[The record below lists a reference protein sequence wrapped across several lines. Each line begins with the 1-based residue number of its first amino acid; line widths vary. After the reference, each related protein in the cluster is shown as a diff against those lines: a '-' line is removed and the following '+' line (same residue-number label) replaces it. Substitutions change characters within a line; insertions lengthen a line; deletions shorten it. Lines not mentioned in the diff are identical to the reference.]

1 MNEKLNLDDS
11 LVQEGMAYAEK
22 NFLSENS
29 HLELDKAF
37 INSYYD
43 LNGKRVLDFGCGM
56 GGMTLWMAKH
66 YQCHITG
73 IDIDSHHIEIAN
85 MLKAKHGMDQVDFL
99 LQNVVENPID
109 EKFDYIFLND
119 VAEHIRPDYLTPIFT
134 QLGKQLKEGGV
145 IFVSYPPWEGPY
157 ASHLNR
163 IIPIPWSQKL
173 PDFILMPMVK
183 KRNIRLVGESD
194 LLGEYL
200 QLNHLNHKMLKGIIT
215 EAGLHIERRL
225 SHSKINRIIKG
236 LNLNFWPFKFLIT
249 KEIVALKVK

>member
-1 MNEKLNLDDS
+1 MADQVNLNDELI
-11 LVQEGMAYAEK
+11 QEGMAYAEK

-37 INSYYD
+37 INRYYD

-73 IDIDSHHIEIAN
+73 IDIDSHHIAIAN
-85 MLKAKHGMDQVDFL
+85 MLREKHGMHDVDFL
-99 LQNVVENPID
+99 LRNVVENPI
-109 EKFDYIFLND
+109 EEQFDYIFLND
-119 VAEHIRPDYLTPIFT
+119 VAEHIRPDYLVPIFT
-134 QLGKQLKEGGV
+134 QLGKQLKPGGV

-163 IIPIPWSQKL
+163 VIPIPWSQYL
-173 PDFILMPMVK
+173 PDFILMPMLK
-183 KRNIRLVGESD
+183 KRNIPLVGESD

-200 QLNHLNHKMLKGIIT
+200 QLNHLNHKMLKKIT
-215 EAGLHIERRL
+215 EEAGLHIERRM
-225 SHSKINRIIKG
+225 SHSKINRLFPG
-236 LNLNFWPFKFLIT
+236 LNLNFWPFKFLVT
-249 KEIVALKVK
+249 KELVALKRS